1 MNLVDAL
8 LDIGAESKEVLNDL
22 PGGAAL
28 TALEVVRHA
37 ACTGAQS
44 ILQDPPPVLYHES
57 KIPSTSLLYAS
68 QLPLPV
74 QQGPHRHVTA
84 DEIRGQYAGEGVVCV
99 GGLMMDVT
107 QCDSVPVCIVVQR
120 CEEKREVAV
129 FVDAYEVPVARM
141 EAELFSDKP
150 AGAFERKW
158 LDDLAQDAI
167 TFRSGT
173 GKFIQSKG
181 YNQMPGWLWSGEYM
195 SQRDGPLPLLRL
207 RGPTKSETPEV
218 EKLVSVVATHCHS
231 GITTLKNILESSFRS
246 DDDCSVEDWK
256 FRVSTRFFASG
267 VPAPSDP
274 TAPAVDLSKFP
285 TMGILSLLLI
295 KSVNDTD
302 YYDVAAELMEESQ
315 QSQQAP
321 EGAAGARGR
330 EQGPSC
336 ENDQGMDPNDPL
348 ANLGAS
354 DAIDSRDHSAVLRT
368 AIGLSEREQMLFGE
382 RRAKRTQG
390 TDGGARAW
398 MRSDRGAMAIAER
411 TGRQC
416 GTTHLQR
423 SASALARAKAMCKQA
438 FEEDEYDFLAH
449 CLDRESSADQAAPP
463 VEAFDALLESIG
475 LALDNRFAILAIHQN
490 GDGGVTKCTL
500 AAHNGCSS
508 VTLDCAERLL
518 LVSWAYP
525 VVIKANEAA
534 TVQVAGVGRE
544 TLRLTADKAQEARRW
559 RIHPGEEALEALRK
573 LPELLQ
579 QLGGLPG
586 TGGLSAPPGPCYAD
600 AGRGFKRAKACLQ
613 EYRLSMDQCANGG
626 A

>member
-141 EAELFSDKP
+141 EAELFSDAP

-207 RGPTKSETPEV
+207 RSPAQSEAAEV

-231 GITTLKNILESSFRS
+231 GITTMKNIVEPSFRS
-246 DDDCSVEDWK
+246 EEGCPIEDWK
-256 FRVSTRFFASG
+256 FRVSTRFFASEL
-267 VPAPSDP
+267 PAPSDP
-274 TAPAVDLSKFP
+274 ITSTVDLSKFP
-285 TMGILSLLLI
+285 TMGILSLLLL
-295 KSVNDTD
+295 KRVSDTD
-302 YYDVAAELMEESQ
+302 YYDVAAELMDEGGENQ
-315 QSQQAP
+315 QVT
-321 EGAAGARGR
+321 EGATGTRGR
-330 EQGPSC
+330 GQGSSG
-336 ENDQGMDPNDPL
+336 ENAQALDPNDPL
-348 ANLGAS
+348 ADLGPS
-354 DAIDSRDHSAVLRT
+354 DAIDARDHSAVLRI
-368 AIGLSEREQMLFGE
+368 AIGLSEREQTLFGE
-382 RRAKRTQG
+382 LRAESTQG
-390 TDGGARAW
+390 ANGGPGAW
-398 MRSDRGAMAIAER
+398 TRSDRGAMAIAGR

-423 SASALARAKAMCKQA
+423 SPSALVRAKAMCKQA

-449 CLDRESSADQAAPP
+449 CLDRESSGDQSVPP
-463 VEAFDALLESIG
+463 VEAFDALLESVG
-475 LALDNRFAILAIHQN
+475 LALDSRFAILAIHQN
-490 GDGGVTKCTL
+490 GDGGVSKCTL

-508 VTLDCAERLL
+508 VTRDCAERLL
-518 LVSWAYP
+518 LAPWAYP

-534 TVQVAGVGRE
+534 AVQVAGVGRE
-544 TLRLTADKAQEARRW
+544 TLRLSADKAQEAYRW

-573 LPELLQ
+573 LPEILQ
-579 QLGGLPG
+579 KLGSLPG
-586 TGGLSAPPGPCYAD
+586 SVGSGAPPAPCYAD
-600 AGRGFKRAKACLQ
+600 AGRGFKRARACLE
-613 EYRLSMDQCANGG
+613 EYRASMDQCANGG